1 MLFILKM
8 KKFITLFIL
17 AVLFGSQ
24 NLIADEGMWMINA
37 LDKALEKNMKKRGLK
52 LSAREIYNADAEGAT
67 ISDAIVSMEFG
78 CTGSMISENGL
89 LITNHHCAYGDV
101 HALSTPEHNYLEEG
115 FWAMK
120 SEEEVNIK
128 GKTVYYL
135 KKVLDVTDEVNA
147 LKEEYAAQGKKL
159 GGRKMSYIME
169 TKYNKES
176 GMETMFSSMWSGS
189 KYYMAFYEVY
199 KDVRLVAAPPVSSAA
214 YGGDTDN
221 WEWPQHKCDFAMYR
235 VYTAPDG
242 SPATYSKD
250 NVPMK
255 PKATLK
261 ISLDGYKAGD
271 YAMVIGYPGRTNRYS
286 CSYETDFNE
295 NIKLPISNRLRGEQM
310 DIIEKWMNIDPQV
323 RLLYADYYFGLSNVQ
338 KLYGGEVQCFGRFD
352 VVGQKA
358 ALAYLHFGR
367 RIRMHV

>member
-1 MLFILKM
+1 M

-135 KKVLDVTDEVNA
+135 K
-147 LKEEYAAQGKKL
+147 
-159 GGRKMSYIME
+159 R
-169 TKYNKES
+169 
-176 GMETMFSSMWSGS
+176 FSM
-189 KYYMAFYEVY
+189 
-199 KDVRLVAAPPVSSAA
+199 
-214 YGGDTDN
+214 
-221 WEWPQHKCDFAMYR
+221 
-235 VYTAPDG
+235 
-242 SPATYSKD
+242 
-250 NVPMK
+250 
-255 PKATLK
+255 
-261 ISLDGYKAGD
+261 
-271 YAMVIGYPGRTNRYS
+271 
-286 CSYETDFNE
+286 
-295 NIKLPISNRLRGEQM
+295 
-310 DIIEKWMNIDPQV
+310 
-323 RLLYADYYFGLSNVQ
+323 
-338 KLYGGEVQCFGRFD
+338 
-352 VVGQKA
+352 
-358 ALAYLHFGR
+358 
-367 RIRMHV
+367 

>member
-8 KKFITLFIL
+8 KKFITLFVL

-120 SEEEVNIK
+120 SVEEVNIK

-189 KYYMAFYEVY
+189 K
-199 KDVRLVAAPPVSSAA
+199 
-214 YGGDTDN
+214 
-221 WEWPQHKCDFAMYR
+221 
-235 VYTAPDG
+235 
-242 SPATYSKD
+242 
-250 NVPMK
+250 
-255 PKATLK
+255 
-261 ISLDGYKAGD
+261 
-271 YAMVIGYPGRTNRYS
+271 
-286 CSYETDFNE
+286 
-295 NIKLPISNRLRGEQM
+295 
-310 DIIEKWMNIDPQV
+310 
-323 RLLYADYYFGLSNVQ
+323 
-338 KLYGGEVQCFGRFD
+338 
-352 VVGQKA
+352 
-358 ALAYLHFGR
+358 
-367 RIRMHV
+367 